1 MRSAGPSMADTAL
14 VLDPA
19 SLPFRER
26 SAGVSTIHL
35 ATAARGATGLLN
47 GITRIAPGAA
57 VPEHF
62 HNCEESVL
70 ILSGRA
76 YAVIDGV
83 TFAMDERHITL
94 IPTGIPHY
102 LANPSADAPLLIFWT
117 YASIDATRTI
127 VATGRTTRI
136 DEELGPPD

>member
-1 MRSAGPSMADTAL
+1 MADAAR

-19 SLPFRER
+19 SLPLRER
-26 SAGVSTIHL
+26 GAGVATVHL
-35 ATAARGATGLLN
+35 VTATQGATRLLN

-62 HNCEESVL
+62 HNCEESVI
-70 ILSGRA
+70 ILVGRA
-76 YAVIDGV
+76 TAHVDG
-83 TFAMDERHITL
+83 TTYTLTERCTTL
-94 IPTGIPHY
+94 IPAGVPHF
-102 LANPSADAPLLIFWT
+102 LANPSADEPLFIFWT

-127 VATGRTTRI
+127 VATGMTTRI

>member
-1 MRSAGPSMADTAL
+1 MADAPL

-19 SLPFRER
+19 TLPFRER
-26 SAGVSTIHL
+26 GAGVATIHL
-35 ATAARGATGLLN
+35 VTAKRGATRILN

-62 HNCEESVL
+62 HNCEESVIVL
-70 ILSGRA
+70 AGRA
-76 YAVIDGV
+76 TAQVGGAAFEL
-83 TFAMDERHITL
+83 TERCTTL
-94 IPTGIPHY
+94 IPAGVPHF
-102 LANPSADAPLLIFWT
+102 LANPSHDEPVLIFWT
-117 YASIDATRTI
+117 YASVDATRTI

>member
-1 MRSAGPSMADTAL
+1 MADAPL

-19 SLPFRER
+19 SLSFRER
-26 SAGVSTIHL
+26 GAGVATVHL
-35 ATAARGATGLLN
+35 ATARRGATRILN

-62 HNCEESVL
+62 HNCEESVIVL
-70 ILSGRA
+70 AGHAIAHVGGA
-76 YAVIDGV
+76 A
-83 TFAMDERHITL
+83 FALTEHCTTL
-94 IPTGIPHY
+94 IPAGVPHF
-102 LANPSADAPLLIFWT
+102 LANPSSDEPVLIFWT
-117 YASIDATRTI
+117 YASVDATRTI